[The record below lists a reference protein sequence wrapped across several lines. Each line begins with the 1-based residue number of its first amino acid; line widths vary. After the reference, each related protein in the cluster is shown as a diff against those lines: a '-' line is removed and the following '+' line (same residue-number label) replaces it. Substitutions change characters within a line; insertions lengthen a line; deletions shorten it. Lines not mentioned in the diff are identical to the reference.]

1 MRFHSARAVAL
12 LLAIVLV
19 NVGVV
24 PCACAEMSALF
35 DSSGGH
41 CGPVGSGLRAQVEAC
56 SCACVTAQ
64 DEESATARV
73 EPVLVRSMLVAP
85 EGNGLVSGSY
95 NLVPPIPLRRIGHSP
110 PPSVPSIL
118 RI

>member
-1 MRFHSARAVAL
+1 MRVHSARAVAL

-19 NVGVV
+19 SVGAV
-24 PCACAEMSALF
+24 PCACAERSAPS

-56 SCACVTAQ
+56 SCACTMAP

-73 EPVLVRSMLVAP
+73 EPVPVRLSVAP
-85 EGNGLVSGSY
+85 EGHGLVSGSY
-95 NLVPPIPLRRIGHSP
+95 DLVPAIPLRRIGHSP
-110 PPSVPSIL
+110 PPCVPSIL

>member
-19 NVGVV
+19 NLGVV
-24 PCACAEMSALF
+24 PCACAEMSALP

-41 CGPVGSGLRAQVEAC
+41 CGPVGSGLRARVEAC

-73 EPVLVRSMLVAP
+73 ERVLVRSMSVAP
-85 EGNGLVSGSY
+85 GAHALVPGSY
-95 NLVPPIPLRRIGHSP
+95 HLIPPIPLRRIGLSP

>member
-1 MRFHSARAVAL
+1 MRVHSSRAVAV
-12 LLAIVLV
+12 LLAIVFV
-19 NVGVV
+19 SVGVV
-24 PCACAEMSALF
+24 PCACAEMSTPP

-56 SCACVTAQ
+56 SCACVMAQ

-73 EPVLVRSMLVAP
+73 EPVPVRSMSVAP
-85 EGNGLVSGSY
+85 EGHGLVSGSY
-95 NLVPPIPLRRIGHSP
+95 NLDPPIPLRRIGHSP